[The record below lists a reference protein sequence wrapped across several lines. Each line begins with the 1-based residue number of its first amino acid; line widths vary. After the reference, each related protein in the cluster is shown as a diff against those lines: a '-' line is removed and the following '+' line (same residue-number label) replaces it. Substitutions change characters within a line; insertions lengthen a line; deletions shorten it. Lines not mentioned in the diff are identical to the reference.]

1 MKRKSGLI
9 FLLPVL
15 CILVLAT
22 TVLAVDEP
30 VPAPYTGV
38 KNPFAWN
45 DAAVQT
51 AGKALYRKSCLSC
64 HGANGNEVIEA
75 DFSVAEYPKK
85 MENNPGFDFW
95 RLSEGKGEMTA
106 FKSTL
111 SETQR
116 WQVLTYIWSLGAV
129 VPETPETPVT
139 PVTGDNVTSNV
150 TTGNVG
156 NTTGNVTVPVVKPPP
171 VVVPPTTLQL
181 TVPEQAQAG
190 QPLHISAL
198 LLDPD
203 KEPIV
208 EANVVF
214 SMNTTFLGGRGLAVI
229 GEALTDEKGV
239 ANITYTPQLTGNIPI
254 VARYQPDSGK
264 LITTI
269 AVVNLGTAEEGF
281 YETEVGLEYQGFPP
295 DLVLFPESAWQP
307 REPGIAPV
315 TVLRIPGGLPF
326 IPFTAYLATVIL
338 VWGLYVRVMY
348 QVLRIPAVGK
358 IGSKKESN
366 VRLVPAVGIAIIV
379 LLATL
384 MVSVLVKGP
393 YSGPY
398 LH

>member
-15 CILVLAT
+15 CILLLATAVLA
-22 TVLAVDEP
+22 ADEP
-30 VPAPYTGV
+30 VPAPYTSV

-51 AGKALYRKSCLSC
+51 AGKATYRKSCLSC

-75 DFSVAEYPKK
+75 DFSTAEYRNKL
-85 MENNPGFDFW
+85 ETNPGFPMW

-116 WQVLTYIWSLGAV
+116 WQVLTYIWSLAV
-129 VPETPETPVT
+129 VPETPVT
-139 PVTGDNVTSNV
+139 PVPGTPETPVPG
-150 TTGNVG
+150 
-156 NTTGNVTVPVVKPPP
+156 GNVTNNGTGNITGNITVPIVKPPP
-171 VVVPPTTLQL
+171 VIVPPTTLQL

-190 QPLHISAL
+190 HPLQISVL

-203 KEPIV
+203 KEPIA
-208 EANVVF
+208 EASVLF
-214 SMNTTFLGGRGLAVI
+214 SINTTFLGTSRLAVI
-229 GEALTDEKGV
+229 GEALTDENGM
-239 ANITYTPQLTGNIPI
+239 ANITFTPHLTGNIPI
-254 VARYQPDSGK
+254 FARYQPDGGK
-264 LITTI
+264 LITTT
-269 AVVNLGTAEEGF
+269 AVVNLETAEERF
-281 YETEVGLEYQGFPP
+281 YETEVGLEYRGFPP

-326 IPFTAYLATVIL
+326 IPFTAYLLTVIL
-338 VWGLYVRVMY
+338 VWSLYVRVMY
-348 QVLRIPAVGK
+348 QVLRIQVVGK
-358 IGSKKESN
+358 IGSKKEPN
-366 VRLVPAVGIAIIV
+366 ARLVPAAGIAIIILV
-379 LLATL
+379 ALL

-393 YSGPY
+393 YFVS
-398 LH
+398 H

>member
-22 TVLAVDEP
+22 AVLGADEP
-30 VPAPYTGV
+30 VPAPYTSV

-51 AGKALYRKSCLSC
+51 VGKATYRKSCLSC

-75 DFSVAEYPKK
+75 DFSTADYPKK
-85 MENNPGFDFW
+85 MESNPGFQMW

-116 WQVLTYIWSLGAV
+116 WQVLTYIWSLGAAALETPV
-129 VPETPETPVT
+129 TPETPV
-139 PVTGDNVTSNV
+139 PGGNVTSNV
-150 TTGNVG
+150 TSNV
-156 NTTGNVTVPVVKPPP
+156 TGNVTTGNATVNVPKPPP
-171 VVVPPTTLQL
+171 VIVPPSLQL

-198 LLDPD
+198 LLNPD
-203 KEPIV
+203 GNPIT
-208 EANVVF
+208 EASVVF
-214 SMNTTFLGGRGLAVI
+214 SINATFLGTTRLAEI
-229 GEALTDEKGV
+229 GETVTDEKGV
-239 ANITYTPQLTGNIPI
+239 ANITFTSHLTGNIP
-254 VARYQPDSGK
+254 VFARYQPDSGK

-269 AVVNLGTAEEGF
+269 AVVNLRTAEKRF

-326 IPFTAYLATVIL
+326 IPFVAYLATIIL
-338 VWGLYVRVMY
+338 VWILYIRVMY

-366 VRLVPAVGIAIIV
+366 ARLVPAVGMAVMV
-379 LLATL
+379 LLA
-384 MVSVLVKGP
+384 VVLVLVLITGP

-398 LH
+398 VR